1 MIYHRN
7 DEEEGFS
14 VLVLVH
20 AGYRV
25 IMPSPLSKDFT
36 CVLRLGLENYSIM
49 REQRY
54 CFSLSLSLSHTHT
67 HTHSL
72 SYISTYIHTY
82 MLHTHMKTASTLSM
96 LRTQVS
102 GTCESKNLETSSSCA
117 FDKPLSSG
125 SKTISGIFFDLATM
139 ACVKKQ

>member
-20 AGYRV
+20 ASYRV

-36 CVLRLGLENYSIM
+36 CVLRLGLENHSIM

-54 CFSLSLSLSHTHT
+54 CFSLSLSLSLSHT

-72 SYISTYIHTY
+72 SYISTY

>member
-20 AGYRV
+20 ASYRV

-67 HTHSL
+67 HTLTLIHK
-72 SYISTYIHTY
+72 YIHTY
-82 MLHTHMKTASTLSM
+82 IHASYTHENSFNAFYASHAGERD
-96 LRTQVS
+96 LR
-102 GTCESKNLETSSSCA
+102 
-117 FDKPLSSG
+117 
-125 SKTISGIFFDLATM
+125 
-139 ACVKKQ
+139 VKKLGDLLKLCF